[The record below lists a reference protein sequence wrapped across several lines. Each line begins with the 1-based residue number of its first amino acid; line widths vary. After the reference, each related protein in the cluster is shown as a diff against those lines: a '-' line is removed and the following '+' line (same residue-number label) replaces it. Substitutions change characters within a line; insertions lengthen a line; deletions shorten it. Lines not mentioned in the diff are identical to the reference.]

1 MISPLPYVGHNHMPT
16 HPDSQ
21 SSPPNL
27 DLTRETS
34 YQFSILSS
42 INTMASTGSIQ
53 AHDNGDLIAQ

>member
-1 MISPLPYVGHNHMPT
+1 MPT